1 MKFFSVL
8 VVAVSLFE
16 ASALPVESTGAEN
29 LSRVKNAAKIP
40 PFTGGVAFPKRQSDK
55 DTIIR
60 ERSRKVQNPAK
71 APPFTG
77 GVTFPKRQSDKDTI
91 IRERD
96 RKVQNPA
103 RVPPFT
109 GSPAFTGR

>member
-1 MKFFSVL
+1 MKLLSVL
-8 VVAVSLFE
+8 VVAVSLFK
-16 ASALPVESTGAEN
+16 ASALPVESTGVEN
-29 LSRVKNAAKIP
+29 VSHVKNVAKAP

-60 ERSRKVQNPAK
+60 ERGRKVQNQAQV
-71 APPFTG
+71 PPFTG
-77 GVTFPKRQSDKDTI
+77 GVAFPKRESDKDTI
-91 IRERD
+91 IRARG

-109 GSPAFTGR
+109 GSPAFTGK